1 MKNTI
6 KGFGVLILYIVMM
19 SIPIDSLY
27 LFGINYNN
35 LSIIAKQIYL
45 IIYESLLLFIIFYI
59 YKKDI
64 INNFKD
70 FKINYLKYIKKYYI
84 YWFIM
89 LFLMILSNKIITIFT
104 TTNISENEQII
115 IKQLNIMPIY
125 ILITTILISPILEE
139 LVFRI
144 SFKKMFPNTNI
155 VFILS
160 SGIMFGFIHVI
171 GSINKLIDLLFI
183 IPYSIPGFIFAYLY
197 TKSNNIFVPISIHIF
212 HNLIMML
219 IQII

>member
-19 SIPIDSLY
+19 SIPIDFLY

-70 FKINYLKYIKKYYI
+70 FKINYLKYTKKYYI
-84 YWFIM
+84 YWLIM

-115 IKQLNIMPIY
+115 IKQLNIIPIY

-155 VFILS
+155 LFILS

-171 GSINKLIDLLFI
+171 GNINNLIDLLFI

>member
-19 SIPIDSLY
+19 SIPIDFLY

-70 FKINYLKYIKKYYI
+70 FKNNYLKYIKKYFI

-155 VFILS
+155 LFILS

-171 GSINKLIDLLFI
+171 GNINNLIDLLFI